1 MTPAEFLSSNTAS
14 FLWGLSA
21 FFVFTL
27 ILIPMG
33 IKPIIA
39 AIDAR
44 EKKLADELKAS
55 EEAYARAKKVQADV
69 DAKFAA
75 AESRINEL
83 MDKARKDAEALK
95 DQMVDKGRAEIEAS
109 RVRSLRDIEAA
120 RHNAVIAVRD
130 GIAEIAMVVASKIVE
145 SRLDAPKQ
153 EELVAHAIDSFEA
166 RHNANAGPA
175 GKA

>member
-1 MTPAEFLSSNTAS
+1 MTPEEFLSSNTTNFYWGIAA
-14 FLWGLSA
+14 FLVFTMGLYRLGLSH
-21 FFVFTL
+21 VVT
-27 ILIPMG
+27 
-33 IKPIIA
+33 

-44 EKKLADELKAS
+44 EKKLAGELKAS

-95 DQMVDKGRAEIEAS
+95 DQMVEKGRHEIEAS